1 MIRDD
6 IIGYQY
12 AERIKSELIIGSK
25 MIMVVE
31 TLRDSELEGA
41 KKTLFAFLDALSAE
55 ANIASGVTG
64 VQEFMLVEGKL
75 KDIKIIIEEG
85 YYREAYAN
93 IGSAISYAT
102 TVCSRTMSSLM
113 ENGLM

>member
-31 TLRDSELEGA
+31 TLRESELEGA
-41 KKTLFAFLDALSAE
+41 KKTLLVFLDALSAE
-55 ANIASGVTG
+55 TKMALTLTG
-64 VQEFMLVEGKL
+64 VLEFMLVEEKL
-75 KDIKIIIEEG
+75 KEIKIMIEEG
-85 YYREAYAN
+85 YYQEVHAN

-102 TVCSRTMSSLM
+102 TICARTMSSLM
-113 ENGLM
+113 EDGLM